1 VFKNSCDC
9 FNVLLFNPI
18 FTSLFHCHPT
28 FKLFT
33 FKLNVMKTIFTFLTS
48 VLFISSG
55 FAFSNRLTISSS
67 YDRTNIRVQVDGR
80 YVQQS
85 RNSNENEIAIDD
97 LRAGYHNIKVYS
109 SVKRKGDWGN
119 NNNSNMELLY
129 SGNINVRNGYHTDIV
144 INRFGK
150 AFVDEQRLDNY
161 NNGNN
166 NNNNK
171 WNWNAPAM
179 NERSFE
185 QLKQSIRRESFAK
198 TAVRDQA
205 VSTSQVREL
214 LGLFSFEQ
222 NKLDI
227 AKYCYHYTTDY
238 NNYYLVAN
246 SFGFSSSKNELLK
259 YIDAN
264 RRQ

>member
-1 VFKNSCDC
+1 
-9 FNVLLFNPI
+9 
-18 FTSLFHCHPT
+18 
-28 FKLFT
+28 
-33 FKLNVMKTIFTFLTS
+33 MKTIFTFLTS

-67 YDRTNIRVQVDGR
+67 YDHANIRVQVDGR
-80 YVQQS
+80 YMQQS
-85 RNSNENEIAIDD
+85 RNNNDDEIAIDD
-97 LRAGYHNIKVYS
+97 LRAGYHNIKVYRS
-109 SVKRKGDWGN
+109 IKRRGGWGN
-119 NNNSNMELLY
+119 NNNNNMELLY
-129 SGNINVRNGYHTDIV
+129 NGNINVRNGYHTDIV

-150 AFVDEQRLDNY
+150 AFVDEQRLDTY

-166 NNNNK
+166 NNNNNN
-171 WNWNAPAM
+171 WNWNPSTM

-185 QLKQSIRRESFAK
+185 QLKQSIRRESFDETKLSIAK
-198 TAVRDQA
+198 TAIRDQA

-227 AKYCYHYTTDY
+227 AKYCYHYTSDY

-246 SFGFSSSKNELLK
+246 SFSFSNSKTELLR

>member
-1 VFKNSCDC
+1 
-9 FNVLLFNPI
+9 
-18 FTSLFHCHPT
+18 
-28 FKLFT
+28 
-33 FKLNVMKTIFTFLTS
+33 MKKIFTFLTS

-67 YDRTNIRVQVDGR
+67 NDYANIRVQVDGR
-80 YVQQS
+80 YVQQN
-85 RNSNENEIAIDD
+85 RNSNDDEIAIDD
-97 LRAGYHNIKVYS
+97 LRAGYHNIKVYRV
-109 SVKRKGDWGN
+109 VKRRAGWGN
-119 NNNSNMELLY
+119 SNNSNMELLY

-150 AFVDEQRLDNY
+150 AFVDEQRIDVY
-161 NNGNN
+161 NNGNYN
-166 NNNNK
+166 NNNG
-171 WNWNAPAM
+171 NWNRQPM

-185 QLKQSIRRESFAK
+185 QLKQTIRRESFDETKVSIAK
-198 TAVRDQA
+198 TAIRDQA
-205 VSTSQVREL
+205 VSTTQVREL

-246 SFGFSSSKNELLK
+246 SFGFSSSKNDLLR

>member
-1 VFKNSCDC
+1 
-9 FNVLLFNPI
+9 
-18 FTSLFHCHPT
+18 
-28 FKLFT
+28 
-33 FKLNVMKTIFTFLTS
+33 MKTIFTFLTS

-67 YDRTNIRVQVDGR
+67 YGHANIRVQVDGR
-80 YVQQS
+80 YVQQG
-85 RNSNENEIAIDD
+85 RNSNDDEIAIDD

-109 SVKRKGDWGN
+109 SGKRRNGWGN
-119 NNNSNMELLY
+119 NNNNNMELLY

-150 AFVDEQRLDNY
+150 AFVDEQRVDTY

-166 NNNNK
+166 NNNSSN
-171 WNWNAPAM
+171 WNWNASPM
-179 NERSFE
+179 SERSFE
-185 QLKQSIRRESFAK
+185 QLKQTIRRESFDETKLSIAK
-198 TAVRDQA
+198 TAIRDQA

-227 AKYCYHYTTDY
+227 AKYCYQYTTDY

-246 SFGFSSSKNELLK
+246 SFSFSNSKNELLR

-264 RRQ
+264 RRR